1 MLSRTTESAIH
12 VLLVDDHPV
21 VRMGYLT
28 LLKRFNSAFVFHQ
41 ASSRAEALDLLAR
54 RVPNVALLDL
64 NLSDAVELSSVTE
77 LRAKAQNLPILVVSM
92 HDERIYA
99 ERALRAGAK
108 GYLMKNQAAHSVTHA
123 VQTVLE
129 GKVWLS
135 EKMRSTLASRQV
147 DPSASG
153 DLEKVAMLTDHE
165 LEVFRLVGIGLKKAE
180 IALRLGMPNDA
191 IELHRVSIKRK
202 LGMAT
207 GAELY
212 RAAFL
217 RFRNDGMSGI

>member
-54 RVPNVALLDL
+54 QVPNVALLDL
-64 NLSDAVELSSVTE
+64 NLSDAVELSSVTA

-153 DLEKVAMLTDHE
+153 DLQKVAMLTDHE

-217 RFRNDGMSGI
+217 RFRNDGMLGI

>member
-54 RVPNVALLDL
+54 QVPNVALLDL

-135 EKMRSTLASRQV
+135 EKMRSTLASRQA

-153 DLEKVAMLTDHE
+153 DLQKVAMLTDHE